1 MAIVSKQCWT
11 KFTVNNKINSSWL
24 QYFIFVFTDEFPISE
39 SGVAFENLPSF
50 KFYFE
55 IQFRMQ
61 TVSGSIPWV
70 RHCVAWDQ
78 TTSARAP
85 GVSKLI
91 ITPHSNHIKC
101 DVQAHI
107 RLPLDEYLW
116 NSTLGFDLNQGD
128 ESCCWNHWLVVCV
141 RALGQCWQVSTHVA
155 LPWSSGCHPGREKCE
170 EESRLGS
177 RSSATSVAAV
187 SWRKLM
193 VWLGRKL
200 YTARPKM

>member
-24 QYFIFVFTDEFPISE
+24 QYFIFVLTDEFPISE
-39 SGVAFENLPSF
+39 SGVAFETLPSF

-116 NSTLGFDLNQGD
+116 NSTLGFDLNQSD
-128 ESCCWNHWLVVCV
+128 ESCCWNHWLVVCGPWGSV
-141 RALGQCWQVSTHVA
+141 LASLHTCCLALILRMSSRPGKMRRGVA
-155 LPWSSGCHPGREKCE
+155 TWLKKFCNVGRGGVLEKING
-170 EESRLGS
+170 LI
-177 RSSATSVAAV
+177 
-187 SWRKLM
+187 
-193 VWLGRKL
+193 
-200 YTARPKM
+200 RP